1 MKRVP
6 VHEVRFENAARAD
19 GDGVLLG
26 WEAQPRPLFGFAA
39 GADVTGRRRPID
51 YHGDAHLLTV
61 APTGSGKGRG
71 SIIPNLL
78 TYPGPVVVFDP
89 KGENYLVTARRR
101 RALGQRV
108 VRLDPFG
115 VVDDDGDGFNP
126 LDVFDL
132 PGADPECDAQML
144 AELLSTG
151 NRGVKDPF
159 WDLNACGL
167 HSGLIAHVATGK
179 PRPERHFNEVRKY
192 LMADDA
198 VYSMAVLLDT
208 AGKSMNRMAHDEI
221 AAFLQMSER
230 DTRPG
235 VLATANSYIKPF
247 LSERV
252 VKALQASSFDL
263 NDVVRGRPLSI
274 YLILPPDKLHSH
286 RGLLKLWVGTL
297 LRAITCRRHIPPRR
311 TLFVLDE
318 CGQLGPFPLLET
330 VITLCRGYGV
340 QCWTFWQ
347 DLAQIQ
353 ASFPTG
359 WKTIINNSGV
369 VQVFGINNREMATQW
384 GEYLRHGA
392 EELLALRAEEQVL
405 QVRGREEMKSLRLDY
420 LGDPLFAALFDRN
433 RFFAGAGAA
442 EELAGGMGDRNR

>member
-1 MKRVP
+1 MKR
-6 VHEVRFENAARAD
+6 AAAERD
-19 GDGVLLG
+19 GIVLG
-26 WEAQPRPLFGFAA
+26 WAAEPRAAFGFASPLRPA
-39 GADVTGRRRPID
+39 TRGRCSIE
-51 YHGDAHLLTV
+51 YHGDAHVLTV

-78 TYPGPVVVFDP
+78 TYTGPVVVFDP
-89 KGENYLVTARRR
+89 KGENYLITARRR

-115 VVDDDGDGFNP
+115 VVDDDGDGLNP

-167 HSGLIAHVATGK
+167 HSGLIAHVATGT
-179 PRPERHFNEVRKY
+179 PRDQRHLDAVRAF

-198 VYSMAVLLDT
+198 VYALAVLLDS
-208 AGKSMNRMAHDEI
+208 AGKTMNRMAHDEI

-247 LSERV
+247 LSGRVARTLER
-252 VKALQASSFDL
+252 SSFDL
-263 NDVVRGRPLSI
+263 GDVVDGRPLSVYVVI
-274 YLILPPDKLHSH
+274 PPEKLQSH
-286 RGLLKLWVGTL
+286 RGLLKLWVATL
-297 LRAITCRRHIPPRR
+297 LRAITCRRRVPPRR
-311 TLFVLDE
+311 TLFLLDE
-318 CGQLGPFPLLET
+318 CGQLGAFPLLET

-353 ASFPTG
+353 SCFPSG
-359 WKTIINNSGV
+359 WKTIINNCGV
-369 VQVFGINNREMATQW
+369 VQVFGINNREMAAQW
-384 GEYLRHGA
+384 GTYLRHDA
-392 EELLALRAEEQVL
+392 DELLAVRPEEQVL
-405 QVRGREEMKSLRLDY
+405 QVRGRDESKCLRLDY
-420 LGDPLFAALFDRN
+420 LRDQLFAGLYDRN
-433 RFFAGAGAA
+433 RFFSGAA
-442 EELAGGMGDRNR
+442 ESKQGRVSAPGARRRARGAPT